1 MDKFGIFDIL
11 TKLSTNK
18 TATDGLSEAV
28 KKISNSLLSSQN
40 SALNETRE
48 KVIVKNERSKKPKF
62 SQSAILQVLKKHDEL
77 SRQIDLNNKK
87 P

>member
-18 TATDGLSEAV
+18 TATDGLCEAV
-28 KKISNSLLSSQN
+28 KKISNSLSESQN
-40 SALNETRE
+40 TTPKATNE
-48 KVIVKNERSKKPKF
+48 KVIVKNDHSKKPKF

-77 SRQIDLNNKK
+77 SKQIDINNKK